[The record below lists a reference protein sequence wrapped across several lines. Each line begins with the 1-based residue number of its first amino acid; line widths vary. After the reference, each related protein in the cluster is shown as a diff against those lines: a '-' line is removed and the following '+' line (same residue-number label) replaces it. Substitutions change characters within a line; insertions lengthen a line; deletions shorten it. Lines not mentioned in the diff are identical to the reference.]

1 MKLLVLAIE
10 RELRIS
16 GLRRDPFTPFG
27 GAAEDGALPD
37 PFPAKRGGRCKG

>member
-16 GLRRDPFTPFG
+16 GLRRL
-27 GAAEDGALPD
+27 AAGLKR
-37 PFPAKRGGRCKG
+37 PFPIPSQEKEGGRCKG